1 MKILYKTIILLF
13 IFLFSSNITHSQS
26 VTQEWVAKYNGFGY
40 GNNIAT
46 DVEVDSDGNIYVTG
60 YSLGNG
66 TGLDFATIKYNPNG
80 LQLWVARYNGPFNK
94 DDYANRIVID
104 NSGNVYV
111 IGFSVDSIEIY
122 NCRITT
128 IKYNSQGI
136 QQWVNRYD
144 GFSLEDNARDL
155 VIDNSGNVYVTGSSR
170 GNGSSYDI
178 VTLKY
183 NSNGEQEWVR
193 RYNGALN
200 SADISNAI
208 TIDDFGNIYI
218 TGFSYENLSNACIT
232 TIKYNSIGEVIW
244 IKYYCDKIN
253 SSNSGHDITLDKE
266 GNVYITGKIQEL
278 APDIMH
284 YITIK
289 YTSNGIE
296 QWASKYLGKEYGLL
310 NEANVIA
317 IGSKGDVFITGTS
330 ESYDSEMDFATI
342 KYNSNGVQQWVKR
355 YSGSASSWDYATE
368 LVIDSLDNIY
378 VTGSSSTSFNSN
390 YNYATIKYNSD
401 GVQQW
406 IKTYNGPGNRN
417 DWPNSIAI
425 DRFNNIYV
433 TGYSDSTLLS
443 ETRAF
448 TTIKYSQSVGIQ
460 NLSNEIPNKFSLMQN
475 YPNPFNPSTTI
486 KFDIQKQGFVTL
498 KVYDM
503 LGKEVSTLVN
513 ESLSPGRY
521 KADFTTEGLTSGV
534 YFYRLTTDDFS
545 DVKRMLL
552 IK

>member
-1 MKILYKTIILLF
+1 MKNSLKTIALF
-13 IFLFSSNITHSQS
+13 FILFSASQLVYS
-26 VTQEWVAKYNGFGY
+26 QNVSQEWVAKYNGFGY
-40 GNNIAT
+40 GNNVAT
-46 DVEVDSDGNIYVTG
+46 DVVVDNDGNIYITG

-66 TGLDFATIKYNPNG
+66 TGLDFATIKYNSNG

-94 DDYANRIVID
+94 NDYANRIAID

-144 GFSLEDNARDL
+144 GFNLEDDAKDL
-155 VIDNSGNVYVTGSSR
+155 VIDTSGNVYVTGSSR
-170 GNGSSYDI
+170 GIDSGYDI

-183 NSNGEQEWVR
+183 NSNGVQEWVR
-193 RYNGALN
+193 RYNGVQN
-200 SADISNAI
+200 SVDFSNAI

-218 TGFSYENLSNACIT
+218 TGSSYENLSNACIT

-253 SSNSGHDITLDKE
+253 SSNTGHDIILDKE

-278 APDIMH
+278 APFIMH

-296 QWASKYLGKEYGLL
+296 QWASKYLGQEYGFL
-310 NEANVIA
+310 NESNVIA
-317 IGSKGDVFITGTS
+317 VGSKGDVFITGTS

-342 KYNSNGVQQWVKR
+342 KYNSDGVQQWVRR
-355 YSGSASSWDYATE
+355 YSGSSNSWDYATE
-368 LVIDSLDNIY
+368 LVIDSDDNIY
-378 VTGSSSTSFNSN
+378 VTGSSSVSSNSN
-390 YNYATIKYNSD
+390 YNYATIKYNSE
-401 GVQQW
+401 GVEQW
-406 IKTYNGPGNRN
+406 VKTYNGSGNRN

-433 TGYSDSTLLS
+433 TGYSDSTILS
-443 ETRAF
+443 ETSAF
-448 TTIKYSQSVGIQ
+448 ATIKYSQSVGIQ
-460 NLSNEIPNKFSLMQN
+460 NISNEMPEKYLLMQN
-475 YPNPFNPSTTI
+475 YPNPFNPTTTI

-503 LGKEVSTLVN
+503 LGKEVSTLV
-513 ESLSPGRY
+513 SDILQPGSY
-521 KADFTTEGLTSGV
+521 KADFTAEGLTSGV
-534 YFYRLTTDDFS
+534 YFYRLVTNDFS
-545 DVKRMLL
+545 DVKRMML